1 MPRDGCKEC
10 SRRRIKCDKGT
21 PECAKCLKKGI
32 ACTGIGR
39 QIRFVEG
46 TISKGKRKGQTF
58 HNARDIE
65 TRLSRHLEG
74 ASISRSLPETQ
85 TAASGQVAIA
95 EPSSEPVNDF
105 GGNNHDAENID
116 EDVEEIEL
124 VPRQRQA
131 YQSAN
136 TLLDDSTTISFHIN
150 PGADLKLEFLKP
162 GIQMLFNHFSQ
173 NIASI
178 MVIFD
183 TGFNGYRNFLLPMA
197 YQDDLVQRAVSVVA
211 AFHLSTRRP
220 DLIPLAET
228 GRAEI
233 IKRLRADAFAK
244 DSNKVFSTSTW
255 ATIILLLVG
264 ETVTGSRDFVH
275 LYPMLT
281 NLLSHNRLLE
291 TENSAERGFLL
302 QQSRMFQL
310 FTPPLL
316 DWSQGC
322 KTFEKDLDFYFD
334 FIFSQTYPDDP
345 RVFDNTVIFRA
356 AIKQARNIYM
366 RQALGDYQLGQLYA
380 DIEQLRQLVL
390 PIQTDSPCMHTL
402 PWVYFVAAASSK
414 DQDHRNFFASRLAQ
428 VYEKTR
434 MNSIIVALER
444 LEQIWLLQPNGEWA
458 RNPSLVEPVLIL

>member
-1 MPRDGCKEC
+1 MMPRDGCKEC

-32 ACTGIGR
+32 QCTGIGR

-46 TISKGKRKGQTF
+46 AISKGKRKGHIF
-58 HNARDIE
+58 ANVPDVA
-65 TRLSRHLEG
+65 TRLSQHLEG
-74 ASISRSLPETQ
+74 APVSRPPLGTQAEIPEQ
-85 TAASGQVAIA
+85 TATVGAPIETV
-95 EPSSEPVNDF
+95 
-105 GGNNHDAENID
+105 GNLEGDNTDRE
-116 EDVEEIEL
+116 VEEIEM

-131 YQSAN
+131 YNSTY
-136 TLLDDSTTISFHIN
+136 TLLDDSTTISFHID
-150 PGADLKLEFLKP
+150 PGADLKLELLKP
-162 GIQMLFNHFSQ
+162 SIQMLFNHFSES
-173 NIASI
+173 IASI

-183 TGFNGYRNFLLPMA
+183 TGFNGYRNSLLPMA

-211 AFHLSTRRP
+211 AFHLSTKRP

-233 IKRLRADAFAK
+233 IKRLRADAFANE
-244 DSNKVFSTSTW
+244 SHEVFSTSTW

-291 TENSAERGFLL
+291 TEMSAERGFLL

-316 DWSQGC
+316 DLSQGC

-334 FIFSQTYPDDP
+334 FIFSQHYPDDP
-345 RVFDNTVIFRA
+345 RVFGNTVIFRE

-366 RQALGDYQLGQLYA
+366 RQALGDYQQGQLYA
-380 DIEQLRQLVL
+380 DIEQLRRLVL
-390 PIQTDSPCMHTL
+390 PIHADSPCMHTL

-414 DQDHRNFFASRLAQ
+414 NRDHRNFFAGRLAQ

-444 LEQIWLLQPNGEWA
+444 LGQIWLLQPNGEWA
-458 RNPSLVEPVLIL
+458 RNPSLVEPVLII

>member
-21 PECAKCLKKGI
+21 PECAKCVKKGI
-32 ACTGIGR
+32 QCTGIGR

-46 TISKGKRKGQTF
+46 TISKGKRKGHTF
-58 HNARDIE
+58 SNVPEFA
-65 TRLSRHLEG
+65 TRLSQHLETTPVSMPPLETQTETSEQNAIVG
-74 ASISRSLPETQ
+74 ASIETVRSLEDDDT
-85 TAASGQVAIA
+85 
-95 EPSSEPVNDF
+95 
-105 GGNNHDAENID
+105 DA
-116 EDVEEIEL
+116 DVEEVEL
-124 VPRQRQA
+124 VPRQGRA
-131 YQSAN
+131 YSPTHN
-136 TLLDDSTTISFHIN
+136 LLDDSTTITFHVD
-150 PGADLKLEFLKP
+150 PGADLKLELLKP

-173 NIASI
+173 SIASI

-211 AFHLSTRRP
+211 AFHLSTKRP

-228 GRAEI
+228 GLAEI

-244 DSNKVFSTSTW
+244 DSNGVFSTSTW

-281 NLLSHNRLLE
+281 NLLSHNMLLE
-291 TENSAERGFLL
+291 TEMSAKRGFLL

-316 DWSQGC
+316 DLSQGC
-322 KTFEKDLDFYFD
+322 KTFEKDLDFYLD
-334 FIFSQTYPDDP
+334 FIFSQHYPDDP
-345 RVFDNTVIFRA
+345 RVLENTVIFRE
-356 AIKQARNIYM
+356 AIKQAKNIYM
-366 RQALGDYQLGQLYA
+366 RQALDDYQQGQLYT
-380 DIEQLRQLVL
+380 DIEQLRRLVL
-390 PIQTDSPCMHTL
+390 PIHADSPCMHTL
-402 PWVYFVAAASSK
+402 PWVYFIAAASSK
-414 DQDHRNFFASRLAQ
+414 DTDHRNFFAGRLAQ

-444 LEQIWLLQPNGEWA
+444 LGQIWLLQPNGEWA
-458 RNPSLVEPVLIL
+458 RNPSLVEPVLII